1 LLTGP
6 RPRFALRLLYARFR
20 SFSLEALSR
29 AFFFDH
35 IGTDGKKSGR

>member
-6 RPRFALRLLYARFR
+6 RPRFALRLLYARFH
-20 SFSLEALSR
+20 SFSLEALSM
-29 AFFFDH
+29 AFCPNH